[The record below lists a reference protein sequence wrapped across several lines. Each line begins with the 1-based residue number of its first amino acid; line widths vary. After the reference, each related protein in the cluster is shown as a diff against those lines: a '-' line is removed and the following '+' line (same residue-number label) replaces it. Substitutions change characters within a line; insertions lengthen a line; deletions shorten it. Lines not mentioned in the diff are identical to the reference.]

1 MQYIE
6 DTRFNCVQ
14 NSIYRGAKMTS
25 LQPLGGGGCNNDN
38 NSNLL
43 LLQASPVVSNNGQII
58 NPSLHSNPQS
68 DSLSSQH
75 IIHDQNNM
83 SHMNGYQVN

>member
-1 MQYIE
+1 
-6 DTRFNCVQ
+6 
-14 NSIYRGAKMTS
+14 MTS
-25 LQPLGGGGCNNDN
+25 LQPLTGGSCNNGNEN

-43 LLQASPVVSNNGQII
+43 LLQASPVVSNNGQAM
-58 NPSLHSNPQS
+58 NANLHNNSHS

-75 IIHDQNNM
+75 ITHQQNNM